1 MKRVNKNVYL
11 TVEKSRLLEVYGFLA
26 IAFMVAWKIS
36 CSSANG
42 IR

>member
-11 TVEKSRLLEVYGFLA
+11 TVEKSRLLEVCDLLDV
-26 IAFMVAWKIS
+26 AFIVAWKIS
-36 CSSANG
+36 CSSASG